1 MCFELSIC
9 NCPKVEPNQYVQI
22 LHLLYTHTYKFCKN
36 VFVVFFPCPL
46 TSFFGIVHDVDAW
59 MAIESKAQPH
69 SEPKQ
74 DFVWTIKLDC
84 VSP

>member
-1 MCFELSIC
+1 
-9 NCPKVEPNQYVQI
+9 
-22 LHLLYTHTYKFCKN
+22 
-36 VFVVFFPCPL
+36 VVFFPCPL

-59 MAIESKAQPH
+59 MAIESKAQSH